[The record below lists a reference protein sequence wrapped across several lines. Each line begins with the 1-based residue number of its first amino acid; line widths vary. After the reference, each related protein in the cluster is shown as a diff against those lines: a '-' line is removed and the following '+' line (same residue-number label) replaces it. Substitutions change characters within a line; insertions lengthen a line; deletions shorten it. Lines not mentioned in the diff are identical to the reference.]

1 MTTYNV
7 HEAKT
12 HFSKILERVM
22 SGEQI
27 IIAKSGKP
35 VAVLSPFEEMP
46 ARRVP
51 GKDAGKVFIKSDFDD
66 PLPEFDL

>member
-1 MTTYNV
+1 MSTVNI

-12 HFSKILERVM
+12 QLSKLLRRVM
-22 SGEQI
+22 TGEQI
-27 IIAKSGKP
+27 IIAHAGRP
-35 VAVLSPFEEMP
+35 VAVLSPYVEAP

-51 GKDAGKVFIKSDFDD
+51 GNDAGRVVIHADFDD

>member
-1 MTTYNV
+1 MSTVNI

-12 HFSKILERVM
+12 QLSKLLRRVM
-22 SGEQI
+22 TGEQI
-27 IIAKSGKP
+27 IIAHAGRP
-35 VAVLSPFEEMP
+35 VAVLSPYTEAP

-51 GKDAGKVFIKSDFDD
+51 GNDAGRVVIHADFDD

>member
-12 HFSKILERVM
+12 HLSKILARVM
-22 SGEQI
+22 SGEEI

-35 VAVLSPFEEMP
+35 VAVLSPYEEMP

-51 GKDAGKVFIKSDFDD
+51 GHDIGKVVIKSNFDD

>member
-1 MTTYNV
+1 MTVFNI

-12 HFSKILERVM
+12 HLSKLLTRVM

-27 IIAKSGKP
+27 IIAKAGKP

-51 GKDAGKVFIKSDFDD
+51 GHDTGKVVIKSNFDD
-66 PLPEFDL
+66 PLPEFDI